1 MTKHKL
7 YSPTCGMGLESEL
20 QKSKNS
26 QKNLEDQNLAIDN
39 GKAAGQKR
47 NAQDLELPKNQ
58 PKPTGKGKNNTK
70 RKSSVIIPQVSKN
83 QNDDGNIIVLKG
95 NTTQDIEIPKN
106 QTTSIEE
113 DKMTPTRIKLII
125 PKVSKDQNLASPNPD
140 SNVAVQ
146 KRNTQDLEVPKN
158 RQNLMKKV
166 KNIGKRTSLIVP
178 KVSKDK
184 NLAIPII
191 PKVTKDQNLTSTKPD
206 IPVQKNP
213 QSPMI
218 GKEKRNLKVFSC
230 VVSQEC
236 QEKFETIDEVEQ
248 HGEKS
253 HQDLE
258 IPTKDIN
265 ELLLGDFKSETDR
278 LKTYAG
284 NY

>member
-1 MTKHKL
+1 
-7 YSPTCGMGLESEL
+7 MGLESEL
-20 QKSKNS
+20 PKSKNS

-39 GKAAGQKR
+39 RKAAGQKR

-58 PKPTGKGKNNTK
+58 PKPIGKGKNNTK

-83 QNDDGNIIVLKG
+83 QNDDGNIIVLKR
-95 NTTQDIEIPKN
+95 NTTQDVEIPKS

-125 PKVSKDQNLASPNPD
+125 PKVSKDPNLASPNPD

-184 NLAIPII
+184 SLTIPII
-191 PKVTKDQNLTSTKPD
+191 PKVTKDQNLASTKPD
-206 IPVQKNP
+206 IPVQKNT

>member
-1 MTKHKL
+1 
-7 YSPTCGMGLESEL
+7 MGLESEL
-20 QKSKNS
+20 PKSKNS

-39 GKAAGQKR
+39 RKAAGQKR

-95 NTTQDIEIPKN
+95 NTTQDVEIPKN

-125 PKVSKDQNLASPNPD
+125 PKVSKDPNLASPNPD

-184 NLAIPII
+184 SLTIPII
-191 PKVTKDQNLTSTKPD
+191 PKVTKDQNLASTKPD
-206 IPVQKNP
+206 IPVQKNT

-236 QEKFETIDEVEQ
+236 QEKFETVDEVEQ

>member
-1 MTKHKL
+1 
-7 YSPTCGMGLESEL
+7 MGLESEL
-20 QKSKNS
+20 PKSKNS

-39 GKAAGQKR
+39 RKAAGQKR

-58 PKPTGKGKNNTK
+58 PKPIGKGKNDTK

-83 QNDDGNIIVLKG
+83 QNDDGNIIVLKR
-95 NTTQDIEIPKN
+95 NTTQDVEISKS

-113 DKMTPTRIKLII
+113 DKMTPTRIKFKIIKII
-125 PKVSKDQNLASPNPD
+125 PKVSKDPNLASPNPD

-184 NLAIPII
+184 SLTIPII
-191 PKVTKDQNLTSTKPD
+191 PKVTKDQNLASTKPD
-206 IPVQKNP
+206 IPVQKNT